1 MMHEKAIK
9 IIEEYI
15 AQIEEPNFHYNSLYF
30 KQLSFSKAA
39 AYAIIDYIEK
49 RKDVSVVVA
58 TEEFMHKMDEYACM
72 NSRNSYVFSVMHDVA
87 EYFLDVFITM

>member
-15 AQIEEPNFHYNSLYF
+15 AQIDESKFHYKSLYF

-49 RKDVSVVVA
+49 RKDMSVIVA
-58 TEEFMHKMDEYACM
+58 TDEFMRKMDEYACM

-87 EYFLDVFITM
+87 EYFLDAFIAM